1 MNRKLIAALLACGA
15 ATAAI
20 PAAAEVV
27 LFGRDGFE
35 GRSVELR
42 GPQPDLREHNFND
55 RATSAIVYRRAWEV
69 CEHVNFRNCRILEPG
84 RYADLRAMGMN
95 NGISS
100 LRPIRQGVRYERDR
114 YAPAPAYPVYDARRR
129 RDERLFE
136 ADVVAVREVY
146 GRPEQ
151 RCWVERQQVADSSP
165 LPRSGN
171 EIGGALIGGILG
183 GVLGHQVGSGRGND
197 LATGVGAVAGALA
210 GANVARNQSG
220 GTGVYTQDVRR
231 CENVR
236 MSGAPEYYDVTYVFR
251 GQEHRMQTTSPPPRT
266 ITVNGRGEPRVG

>member
-1 MNRKLIAALLACGA
+1 MKRKLIAALLACGA

-27 LFGRDGFE
+27 LFGRDGFA

-42 GPQPDLREHNFND
+42 GPQPDLRDHNFND
-55 RATSAIVYRRAWEV
+55 RASSAIVYGRAWEV
-69 CEHVNFRNCRILEPG
+69 CEHVHFENCRILEPG
-84 RYADLRAMGMN
+84 RYPDLRSMGLD

-100 LRPIRQGVRYERDR
+100 LRPIRQGVRYNRDR

-129 RDERLFE
+129 RDERLYE
-136 ADVVAVREVY
+136 AEVVHVREVY
-146 GRPEQ
+146 GAPEQ
-151 RCWVERQQVADSSP
+151 RCWVERQPVAYDSP

-171 EIGGALIGGILG
+171 EVGGALIGGILG

-220 GTGVYTQDVRR
+220 GVYTQDVRR
-231 CENVR
+231 CENTHT
-236 MSGAPEYYDVTYVFR
+236 SGRPEYYDVTYVFR
-251 GQEHRMQTTSPPPRT
+251 GQEHRMQTTAPPPPT